1 MMADILLLQYLH
13 FHHPWWSA
21 PIASAGATLLMIK
34 QKTKNVPD
42 IFWHSLPPWKF
53 QQRALISLI
62 TPNALSLL

>member
-21 PIASAGATLLMIK
+21 PIASTGVTLLMIK

-42 IFWHSLPPWKF
+42 IFWHSLTPWRF